1 MEVTEIMLLDA
12 MVMANVLNYLSAT
25 TSAVVGQQLGSEH
38 LRFGGPDRE
47 RTSDI
52 LTAHFFMI
60 ERAYVF

>member
-12 MVMANVLNYLSAT
+12 MVMANVLNYFKRDEQRF
-25 TSAVVGQQLGSEH
+25 VEEQLGSEH

-52 LTAHFFMI
+52 ITANFFMI